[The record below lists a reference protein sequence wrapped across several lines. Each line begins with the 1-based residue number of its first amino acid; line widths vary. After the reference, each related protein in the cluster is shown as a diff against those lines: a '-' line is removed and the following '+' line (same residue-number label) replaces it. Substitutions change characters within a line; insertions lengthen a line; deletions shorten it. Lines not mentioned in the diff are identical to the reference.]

1 MNKIFKSLLSGALI
15 FSASTL
21 PAIADNFVVVNKQA
35 KVFDMPN
42 TTGYVTL
49 NSKNEEV
56 SLTPGMVFKSL
67 ESSNGWHVI
76 EYSPGLRGYLSE
88 LMVSS
93 KNKLPNAGVYKISN
107 FQSRQLSASCEN
119 NVWKASVD
127 GKNFTGKVFGNAI
140 VFFAENGQPA
150 YSLLDFG
157 KGPVAF
163 SYDNSITKF
172 F

>member
-1 MNKIFKSLLSGALI
+1 MKKILKSFLSVALL
-15 FSASTL
+15 FSASAPT
-21 PAIADNFVVVNKQA
+21 AFADDYVVVNKPA
-35 KVFDMPN
+35 KVFDTPN

-56 SLTPGMVFKSL
+56 TIAPGMVFKSL
-67 ESSNGWHVI
+67 ESNNGWHVI

-88 LMVSS
+88 LVVSS
-93 KNKLPNAGVYKISN
+93 KNRLPNAGVYKISN
-107 FQSRQLSASCEN
+107 FQSCQISASCEN

-127 GKNFTGKVFGNAI
+127 GKIFSGKVFGNAVI
-140 VFFAENGQPA
+140 FFAENGQPA
-150 YSLLDFG
+150 YSLVDFG

-163 SYDNSITKF
+163 SYDNSITRF